1 MLTGADILRLQVLV
15 REVPISDG
23 LIDYVSSIVRA
34 TRPETTN
41 SDYVKQWV
49 GWGAGPRAGQAM
61 ILTAKARALAQGRM
75 AVTLDDIKSVALPVL
90 RHRIIVNF
98 KAEAEGITS
107 DEVTQ
112 QLLENTKLSV

>member
-1 MLTGADILRLQVLV
+1 
-15 REVPISDG
+15 
-23 LIDYVSSIVRA
+23 
-34 TRPETTN
+34 
-41 SDYVKQWV
+41 
-49 GWGAGPRAGQAM
+49 M